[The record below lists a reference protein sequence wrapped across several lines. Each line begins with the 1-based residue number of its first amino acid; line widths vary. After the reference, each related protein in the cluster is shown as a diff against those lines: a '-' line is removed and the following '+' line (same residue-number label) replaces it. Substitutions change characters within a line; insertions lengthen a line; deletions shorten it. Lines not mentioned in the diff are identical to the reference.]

1 MSVAKDR
8 EYLTSN
14 LALLLKA
21 AVPIGDTLQSLSE
34 TTSSAA
40 MKKKLVIMQKLVDE
54 GESMAGAL
62 KRSKLVSRQTL
73 TLVELGE
80 ESGNLAANL
89 AMAAEQEQKQRVF
102 RSKLRTAMMYP
113 TFVLGMTLVVGLGI
127 AWFLLPRLAETFSQ
141 LHADLP
147 PISKAMIAAGL
158 FLRDNGIWAIPTFF
172 GGLFLIIVIF
182 SSVPFLRRIA
192 ARSVLHLP
200 GVGRL
205 AKELEV
211 ARFGFMMGTLLEAGL
226 SVPKALYLL
235 ENASSS
241 PRYQKLFHHLAQ
253 SIEKGVSFRQA
264 FSEDKKNRKLIPPS
278 VQQVV
283 IAGENSG
290 SLSETFRL
298 VGQTF
303 DEKVEATTRNFE
315 AIIEPVL
322 LVIVWIGVLLVAVA
336 VIMPIYSLIGGLSV

>member
-1 MSVAKDR
+1 MSMAKDR
-8 EYLTSN
+8 EYFTSN

-21 AVPIGDTLQSLSE
+21 SVPIGDALQSLSE

-40 MKKKLVIMQKLVDE
+40 MKKKLLTMQKLVDE
-54 GESMAGAL
+54 GETLAGAL
-62 KRSKLVSRQTL
+62 RRSKLVSRQTL

-80 ESGNLAANL
+80 ESGNLASNL
-89 AMAAEQEQKQRVF
+89 TMAAEQEQKQRVF

-113 TFVLGMTLVVGLGI
+113 AFVLGMTLVVGLGI

-141 LHADLP
+141 LHAELP

-158 FLRDNGIWAIPTFF
+158 FLRDNGIWAVPTFF
-172 GGLFLIIVIF
+172 GVLFLVIVIF

-192 ARSVLHLP
+192 ARAVLHLP

-211 ARFGFMMGTLLEAGL
+211 ARFGYMMGALLEAGL
-226 SVPKALYLL
+226 PVTRALYLL
-235 ENASSS
+235 ENASAS
-241 PRYQKLFHHLAQ
+241 PRYQALFHHIAK
-253 SIEKGVSFRQA
+253 SIERGMSFRQSFGA
-264 FSEDKKNRKLIPPS
+264 ERNSKKLIPPS

-290 SLSETFRL
+290 SLSETFHL
-298 VGQTF
+298 VGQTY